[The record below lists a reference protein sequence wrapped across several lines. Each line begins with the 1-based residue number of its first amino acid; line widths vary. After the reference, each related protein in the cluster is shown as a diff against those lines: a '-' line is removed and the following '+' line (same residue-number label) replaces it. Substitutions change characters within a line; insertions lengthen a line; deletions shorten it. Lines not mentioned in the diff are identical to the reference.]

1 MRKIVLLCAAGLST
15 SVLVT
20 NMRKAALA
28 ANLEYEI
35 NAYPVSSAK
44 TVAKDADCVLLGPQV
59 RFNVDKVRSEL
70 PGIPVESIDMRNY
83 GMMDGAAVIKR
94 VREIVG
100 D

>member
-1 MRKIVLLCAAGLST
+1 MRKIVLLCAAGMST
-15 SVLVT
+15 SALVAK
-20 NMRKAALA
+20 MRLAAKS
-28 ANLEYEI
+28 ANLEYDI
-35 NAYPVSSAK
+35 NAYPVASAK

-59 RFNVDKVRSEL
+59 RFNLDKVKSEL
-70 PGIPVESIDMRNY
+70 PGIPVESIDMRSY